1 MEAMAAP
8 PAAEPRRPSPAT
20 PPAVRRPRSWLAGRS
35 LTVSPRGFQIVALVT
50 VWVLALTIIS
60 GAAVRLT
67 GSGLGCDTW
76 PSCTHTSVVAPLRVH
91 AWIEFGNRLINAA
104 VTIAS
109 IGVLIVA
116 LRRRPRRRD
125 LTWLSA
131 GMLIGLLVEVVMGG
145 LVVLSGLNPVL
156 VSLHFLLGL
165 MFLAVAVVLHHRAGR
180 PDGPPVRR
188 AVVGPWQLRLARL
201 MLVALTVV
209 VSLGTVVTSTGP
221 HGGSPTAPR
230 FHYSLHSVAQL
241 HGSSVEV
248 FLLITLA
255 MLWSLAH
262 TGAPRP
268 VIRRAQ
274 VMLVVLA
281 AQAAVGYGQ
290 YLSGDPVAVVALH
303 VAGASLAVVAT
314 LRFYMGLWSYRTG
327 TEPTPAAGP
336 GRLRSAVPW
345 VEQEAAP
352 AGARGAGR

>member
-1 MEAMAAP
+1 MAAP

-20 PPAVRRPRSWLAGRS
+20 PAAVRRPRAWLAGRS

-165 MFLAVAVVLHHRAGR
+165 IFLAVAVVLHHRSGR
-180 PDGPPVRR
+180 PDGPPGRQPLVRPR
-188 AVVGPWQLRLARL
+188 QLRLARV
-201 MLVALTVV
+201 MLVGLTVV

-241 HGSSVEV
+241 HGSSVEI

-274 VMLVVLA
+274 VMLAVLA
-281 AQAAVGYGQ
+281 AQAGVGYGQ

-314 LRFYMGLWSYRTG
+314 LRFYMGLWSYREG
-327 TEPTPAAGP
+327 TEPTPTAGP
-336 GRLRSAVPW
+336 DRLRDAVPW
-345 VEQEAAP
+345 VDQVVAP
-352 AGARGAGR
+352 VGARGPRR

>member
-1 MEAMAAP
+1 MAAP
-8 PAAEPRRPSPAT
+8 PAAEPRRATAPAAGPS
-20 PPAVRRPRSWLAGRS
+20 RGWLGGRP
-35 LTVSPRGFQIVALVT
+35 LTVSPRTFQTVALLT

-109 IGVLIVA
+109 VGVLMVA

-131 GMLIGLLVEVVMGG
+131 GMLIGLLVEVMIGG

-156 VSLHFLLGL
+156 VSVHFLLGL
-165 MFLAVAVVLHHRAGR
+165 AFLALAVVLHHHSGR
-180 PDGPPVRR
+180 PDGPYVREPLVR
-188 AVVGPWQLRLARL
+188 QWQLRLAKLMVL
-201 MLVALTVV
+201 MLAVV

-230 FHYSLHSVAQL
+230 FHFSLHSVAQL
-241 HGSSVEV
+241 HGSSVET

-255 MLWSLAH
+255 MLWSLAR

-274 VMLVVLA
+274 IMLVVLA
-281 AQAAVGYGQ
+281 CQAAVGYGQ
-290 YLSGDPVAVVALH
+290 YFSGDPVAVVALH

-314 LRFYMGLWSYRTG
+314 LRFYMGLWSYNSAR
-327 TEPTPAAGP
+327 AAGRP
-336 GRLRSAVPW
+336 ADGAERDRAVARLGP
-345 VEQEAAP
+345 EASP
-352 AGARGAGR
+352 TLGAAR

>member
-1 MEAMAAP
+1 MGPMAAP
-8 PAAEPRRPSPAT
+8 PAAEPRRATAPAGGRS
-20 PPAVRRPRSWLAGRS
+20 RRLPGGRS
-35 LTVSPRGFQIVALVT
+35 LTVSPRAFRIVALVT

-109 IGVLIVA
+109 VGVLIVA

-145 LVVLSGLNPVL
+145 LVVLSGLNPAL

-165 MFLAVAVVLHHRAGR
+165 AFLALAVVLHHRSAR
-180 PDGPPVRR
+180 PDGPYVREPLVR
-188 AVVGPWQLRLARL
+188 QWQLRLAKL
-201 MLVALTVV
+201 MVLMLTVV
-209 VSLGTVVTSTGP
+209 VGLGTVVTSTGP

-230 FHYSLHSVAQL
+230 FHFSLHSVAQV
-241 HGSSVEV
+241 HGSAVET
-248 FLLITLA
+248 FLLVTLA

-274 VMLVVLA
+274 IMLVVLA
-281 AQAAVGYGQ
+281 CQAAVGYGQ
-290 YLSGDPVAVVALH
+290 YFSGDPVAVVALH

-314 LRFYMGLWSYRTG
+314 LRFYMGLWSYHAG
-327 TEPTPAAGP
+327 PAADRQVDGTH
-336 GRLRSAVPW
+336 RDSAVPW
-345 VEQEAAP
+345 LSPEP
-352 AGARGAGR
+352 TPTLGAGR